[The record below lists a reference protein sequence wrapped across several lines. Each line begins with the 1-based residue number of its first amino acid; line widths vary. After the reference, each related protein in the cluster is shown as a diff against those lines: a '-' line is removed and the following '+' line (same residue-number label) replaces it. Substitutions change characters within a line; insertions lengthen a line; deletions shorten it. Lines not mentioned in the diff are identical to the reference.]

1 MGRELT
7 RDDIRE
13 SLVRHDPLGA
23 WDPQLR
29 GQSDYTDEAV
39 TALADMTRI
48 QGIAHIIT
56 IVADALDRSH
66 PGFYVAYRR
75 GETEAV
81 ASMRRVG
88 RELWD
93 IHGITIPGKL
103 RGVSVAH
110 RDPDEAP
117 LPSAPPIRAI
127 AGNPQLLMDWLRSA
141 EAALRNVPSSESSR
155 RSPVGTLL
163 QRELP
168 VLVDGYAE
176 ADATTREAIRD
187 AFSRFPLARYQLSA
201 FAGSQYSEIVNS
213 EGEPITAL
221 RRALSAESVLD
232 MGLDWRDELL
242 MLRDLKSASEAR
254 GLPFATEVEKA
265 AQRSSTAT
273 ARFLRGVAS

>member
-13 SLVRHDPLGA
+13 SLIRHDPLGA

-39 TALADMTRI
+39 TARADMTRI
-48 QGIAHIIT
+48 LGVAHIIT

-66 PGFYVAYRR
+66 PGFYAAYRR
-75 GETEAV
+75 AETEAV

-93 IHGITIPGKL
+93 IHGITISGTV
-103 RGVSVAH
+103 RDGSVAR

-117 LPSAPPIRAI
+117 LPSAPPVRAI
-127 AGNPQLLMDWLRSA
+127 AGNPQLLIEWLRSA
-141 EAALRNVPSSESSR
+141 EGALRNMPSSESSH

-176 ADATTREAIRD
+176 ADAATQEAIRD
-187 AFSRFPLARYQLSA
+187 AFSRFRLVRYRLSD
-201 FAGSQYSEIVNS
+201 FAGSQYSAIVNA
-213 EGEPITAL
+213 EAEPMTAL
-221 RRALSAESVLD
+221 RRALFAESVLD

-242 MLRDLKSASEAR
+242 MLRDLRSASEAR
-254 GLPFATEVEKA
+254 GLPFATELEKA
-265 AQRSSTAT
+265 AQRSSPAT
-273 ARFLRGVAS
+273 ARFLRGVAT